1 MDTNKTAAE
10 LSEDEIIRLAGEI
23 EARRKAQRHV
33 KIMKSRTD
41 RVRRRLAEGE
51 IKIRDAEDLNYL
63 RVHTAR
69 TGRSLQDQDTV
80 HIPAS
85 LVPEVL
91 DFLSNK
97 LEEVANG

>member
-10 LSEDEIIRLAGEI
+10 LSEDEIIRLAAKI
-23 EARRKAQRHV
+23 ELRREAQRRAQ
-33 KIMKSRTD
+33 IAKSRTD

-51 IKIRDAEDLNYL
+51 IEIRNAEDLHYL
-63 RVHTAR
+63 RVNTVR
-69 TGRSLQDQDTV
+69 DGRIHDHDTIY
-80 HIPAS
+80 IPAP